1 MKKPRGSIPMSPTRF
16 FQTVTYQRLSLS
28 TEEFEN
34 LKNTLDVDGPVDF
47 MSKLEYQVYSTIN
60 ELAKEVLVQEGTLS
74 KTDLFFPKCTVRED
88 EIKWIDNLKGE
99 KTIELQGCLVFN
111 YISPFKATF
120 IYVGYKRNQYHTQ
133 TYSNIINDFSRDVI
147 KTYTKQLV

>member
-16 FQTVTYQRLSLS
+16 FQNVTYQRLSLS

-34 LKNTLDVDGPVDF
+34 LKNTLNVDGPVNF

-74 KTDLFFPKCTVRED
+74 KTDPFFPECTVRED

-99 KTIELQGCLVFN
+99 KTTELQGCLVFN

-133 TYSNIINDFSRDVI
+133 IYSNIINDFSRDVI
-147 KTYTKQLV
+147 KTYTK